1 MSVHKIEKMVCDV
14 EYGNQLKTV
23 GVRWML
29 LLNTMKFND
38 LSQLVICWLIKVRY
52 NKNVCLKYPKSLTNV
67 VELILIVQDALPL
80 NKFEAPLADKNRNGT
95 NNIVENF
102 NSLKQDIEVVGQ
114 QLVCL
119 ETCVVD
125 IRIENHDIFDN
136 LLLNVNK
143 C

>member
-1 MSVHKIEKMVCDV
+1 M
-14 EYGNQLKTV
+14 
-23 GVRWML
+23 
-29 LLNTMKFND
+29 
-38 LSQLVICWLIKVRY
+38 
-52 NKNVCLKYPKSLTNV
+52 TNV